1 MAEQQIAFGAAIMLL
16 TASPARAD
24 PCEGR
29 LPSRPGQQF
38 GGTVR
43 YVGDGDGFCV
53 GNSADPNTWIEVRL
67 ADFDAPELHS
77 PDGRRSKA
85 LLEQVAFGQTVSCEA
100 RRGRSDRVI
109 VYDLLRTL
117 PILRARGQSQPRLLW
132 LAAPKDEHRC
142 GEKRRAD
149 HQERE
154 RLRPKLGQAYP
165 FQEHAEDH
173 VHVMAQRAPERESLQ

>member
-109 VYDLLRTL
+109 VYDLLRPYQFSEPEDSLSRDHYGL
-117 PILRARGQSQPRLLW
+117 PRRKMSIAVAKRGAPITKSASACGQSSDRPIPFRNTPRITS
-132 LAAPKDEHRC
+132 
-142 GEKRRAD
+142 
-149 HQERE
+149 
-154 RLRPKLGQAYP
+154 
-165 FQEHAEDH
+165 
-173 VHVMAQRAPERESLQ
+173 M

>member
-1 MAEQQIAFGAAIMLL
+1 MLRLASRPLGLPTIAFGAAIMLL

-29 LPSRPGQQF
+29 LPSRAGQQF

-77 PDGRRSKA
+77 SDGRRSKA
-85 LLEQVAFGQTVSCEA
+85 FLEQVALGHTVNCEA
-100 RRGRSDRVI
+100 RRGRSGRVI
-109 VYDLLRTL
+109 VYDRVIAVCRVGGRSIGDLLRSL
-117 PILRARGQSQPRLLW
+117 
-132 LAAPKDEHRC
+132 H
-142 GEKRRAD
+142 
-149 HQERE
+149 
-154 RLRPKLGQAYP
+154 
-165 FQEHAEDH
+165 
-173 VHVMAQRAPERESLQ
+173 APEGGN

>member
-1 MAEQQIAFGAAIMLL
+1 MLRLASRPLGLPTIAFGAAIMLL

-100 RRGRSDRVI
+100 RRGRSGRVI
-109 VYDLLRTL
+109 VYDRVVAMCRVRGRSIGDLLRSL
-117 PILRARGQSQPRLLW
+117 
-132 LAAPKDEHRC
+132 H
-142 GEKRRAD
+142 
-149 HQERE
+149 
-154 RLRPKLGQAYP
+154 
-165 FQEHAEDH
+165 
-173 VHVMAQRAPERESLQ
+173 APEGGN

>member
-1 MAEQQIAFGAAIMLL
+1 MLRLASRPLGLPTIAVGAAIMLL

-100 RRGRSDRVI
+100 RRGRSGRVI
-109 VYDLLRTL
+109 VYDRVIAMCHVRGRSIGDLLRSL
-117 PILRARGQSQPRLLW
+117 
-132 LAAPKDEHRC
+132 
-142 GEKRRAD
+142 
-149 HQERE
+149 
-154 RLRPKLGQAYP
+154 
-165 FQEHAEDH
+165 
-173 VHVMAQRAPERESLQ
+173 RAPEGGN

>member
-1 MAEQQIAFGAAIMLL
+1 MRLASRPLGLPTIAFGAAIMLL

-77 PDGRRSKA
+77 SDGRRSKA
-85 LLEQVAFGQTVSCEA
+85 FLEQVAFGQTVNCEA
-100 RRGRSDRVI
+100 RRGRSGRVI
-109 VYDLLRTL
+109 VYDRVIAVCRVGGRSIGDLLRSL
-117 PILRARGQSQPRLLW
+117 
-132 LAAPKDEHRC
+132 H
-142 GEKRRAD
+142 
-149 HQERE
+149 
-154 RLRPKLGQAYP
+154 
-165 FQEHAEDH
+165 
-173 VHVMAQRAPERESLQ
+173 APEGGN